1 MILADESDRSFSATY
16 GKEWVKSRM
25 KNMTPFTL
33 RLHEK
38 AGGCSS
44 FILTSIQLE
53 QCLPYVIEVSELLS
67 IDFFII
73 RPTFRSYVDISL
85 KGKKGGEEKPKPIR
99 YHRRSL
105 RDFGWI
111 TWPHTA
117 KSVTLCKQF
126 MFM

>member
-1 MILADESDRSFSATY
+1 MRVYFLWEHEYQTENIGYYLIPSANNHCRRWLVILADESDRSFSATY

-53 QCLPYVIEVSELLS
+53 QCLPC
-67 IDFFII
+67 D
-73 RPTFRSYVDISL
+73 
-85 KGKKGGEEKPKPIR
+85 
-99 YHRRSL
+99 
-105 RDFGWI
+105 
-111 TWPHTA
+111 
-117 KSVTLCKQF
+117 
-126 MFM
+126 